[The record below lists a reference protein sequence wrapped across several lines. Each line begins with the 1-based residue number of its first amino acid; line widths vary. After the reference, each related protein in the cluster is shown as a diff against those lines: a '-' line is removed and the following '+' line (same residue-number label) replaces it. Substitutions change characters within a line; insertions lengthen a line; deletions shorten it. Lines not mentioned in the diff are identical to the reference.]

1 MSSACPD
8 CTSGTLCVKHASELA
23 RRSVASYVPQA
34 LRSEDW
40 EPIADFTRALVHD
53 LQPKDDRRAV
63 EAMRTLSQ
71 VVS

>member
-23 RRSVASYVPQA
+23 RRSVDSYVPQA